1 MLMNAMKPWKR
12 KRILYFEKL
21 VKNLDRNILSHCEV
35 FLNCFEKRSKTPVY
49 VSSNYESKSFFQ
61 GFLSFLS
68 QIGSFMS
75 CLPFVR
81 NDFRISQRCY
91 KIPYKELWH
100 QRSKWQNCLS
110 FSGIQYSHSLR
121 KNVLCAHHFTLH
133 GLFSLCIIE
142 NSANTAGRW
151 LLPLHG
157 LLNTNISTF
166 YVRKWCE
173 ISLHFEKVISLP

>member
-142 NSANTAGRW
+142 NSANTAGR
-151 LLPLHG
+151 
-157 LLNTNISTF
+157 
-166 YVRKWCE
+166 
-173 ISLHFEKVISLP
+173 